1 MQRAY
6 CAQRNEIA
14 CCHDSVEPNLAPD
27 QRVNRGFCR
36 LGFELHATDQC
47 VVNRNSRILQSLG
60 VATITLRGLRIAAAE
75 EQESPAP
82 ELQQM
87 LSGALATQHVV
98 RADRAVFLAGN
109 LCAPDDESALG
120 PRQPV
125 EFLVQSALTQED

>member
-14 CCHDSVEPNLAPD
+14 GCHDSVEPDLAP
-27 QRVNRGFCR
+27 
-36 LGFELHATDQC
+36 DQC

-60 VATITLRGLRIAAAE
+60 IATITLRSLRIAAAQ

-87 LSGALATQHVV
+87 LSGPLSAQHVV

-109 LCAPDDESALG
+109 LCAPDDESAFG
-120 PRQPV
+120 SRQPV
-125 EFLVQSALTQED
+125 EFLVQGALPQEDHAVRA

>member
-6 CAQRNEIA
+6 CAQGNKIA

-27 QRVNRGFCR
+27 ECVHCSFCG

-60 VATITLRGLRIAAAE
+60 IATITLRGLRIAAAQ
-75 EQESPAP
+75 EQKSPAP

-87 LSGALATQHVV
+87 LSGTLAAQHVV
-98 RADRAVFLAGN
+98 RADRAVLLAGN
-109 LCAPDDESALG
+109 LCAPDDESAFG
-120 PRQPV
+120 PRQ
-125 EFLVQSALTQED
+125 